1 MRLYYRQVNFVGRRM
16 QMGRE
21 PTAERRIEILE
32 TAVSLFLSQGYLRT
46 SMQDVAETASVSK
59 ATLYQ
64 IFESKEGLGT
74 EAVSLLTMRMLERVE
89 AAAERNHPFS
99 QDLLKQSIQI
109 RMEQFAQRS
118 RLTEEI
124 LFSIEEGQKEQY
136 LLPLVQNSL
145 RIARC
150 FTRVIMRTFGLGSEL
165 MAGELTFV
173 LNGLLREYMAVNGE
187 EGLKLE
193 EDAVCDLI
201 IDCLEAVMER
211 RRDKERMITPQQM
224 RTFQET
230 LDGEV
235 SSIYPNLRKMQ
246 LRKALK
252 GAIRDYEQSGDLS
265 CLREASA
272 LIDKLKQMEEK

>member
-1 MRLYYRQVNFVGRRM
+1 
-16 QMGRE
+16 
-21 PTAERRIEILE
+21 
-32 TAVSLFLSQGYLRT
+32 
-46 SMQDVAETASVSK
+46 
-59 ATLYQ
+59 
-64 IFESKEGLGT
+64 
-74 EAVSLLTMRMLERVE
+74 
-89 AAAERNHPFS
+89 
-99 QDLLKQSIQI
+99 
-109 RMEQFAQRS
+109 
-118 RLTEEI
+118 
-124 LFSIEEGQKEQY
+124 
-136 LLPLVQNSL
+136 
-145 RIARC
+145 
-150 FTRVIMRTFGLGSEL
+150 MRTFGVGSEL

-224 RTFQET
+224 RTFQNT
-230 LDGEV
+230 LDGEA

-246 LRKALK
+246 LRKELK
-252 GAIRDYEQSGDLS
+252 GAIRDYEQSGEIS

>member
-211 RRDKERMITPQQM
+211 RRDKERMITSQQM

-235 SSIYPNLRKMQ
+235 SSLYPNLRKMQ

>member
-1 MRLYYRQVNFVGRRM
+1 
-16 QMGRE
+16 MGRE

-46 SMQDVAETASVSK
+46 SMQDVAEAAKVSK

-64 IFESKEGLGT
+64 LFESKEGLGT
-74 EAVSLLTMRMLERVE
+74 EAASLLTMLMLDRVE
-89 AAAERNHPFS
+89 AAAEQEHPFS
-99 QDLLKQSIQI
+99 QELLKQSIQI

-173 LNGLLREYMAVNGE
+173 LNGLLKEYMAVNGE

-235 SSIYPNLRKMQ
+235 SSLYPNLRKMQ

>member
-1 MRLYYRQVNFVGRRM
+1 
-16 QMGRE
+16 MGRE

-173 LNGLLREYMAVNGE
+173 LNGLLKEYMAVNGE

-193 EDAVCDLI
+193 EGAVCDLI

-235 SSIYPNLRKMQ
+235 SSLYPNLRKMQ

>member
-1 MRLYYRQVNFVGRRM
+1 
-16 QMGRE
+16 MGRE

-124 LFSIEEGQKEQY
+124 LFSIEEGQKEQPADRPMLY
-136 LLPLVQNSL
+136 KSDHANL
-145 RIARC
+145 R
-150 FTRVIMRTFGLGSEL
+150 
-165 MAGELTFV
+165 AGERIDGGRTDLCSKRSAEGV
-173 LNGLLREYMAVNGE
+173 YGGKRRGRAEAGRGRGLRSDYRLSG
-187 EGLKLE
+187 GS
-193 EDAVCDLI
+193 
-201 IDCLEAVMER
+201 
-211 RRDKERMITPQQM
+211 
-224 RTFQET
+224 
-230 LDGEV
+230 DGTA
-235 SSIYPNLRKMQ
+235 Q
-246 LRKALK
+246 
-252 GAIRDYEQSGDLS
+252 G
-265 CLREASA
+265 
-272 LIDKLKQMEEK
+272 

>member
-1 MRLYYRQVNFVGRRM
+1 MRLYYRHVNFVGRRM

-32 TAVSLFLSQGYLRT
+32 TAVNLFLSQGYLRT
-46 SMQDVAETASVSK
+46 SMQDVAEAAKVSK

-64 IFESKEGLGT
+64 LFESKEGLGT
-74 EAVSLLTMRMLERVE
+74 EAASLLTMRMLDRVE
-89 AAAERNHPFS
+89 AAAEQEHPFS
-99 QDLLKQSIQI
+99 QELLKQSIQI

-118 RLTEEI
+118 RLAEEI
-124 LFSIEEGQKEQY
+124 LFSMEEGQKEQY

-173 LNGLLREYMAVNGE
+173 LNGLLKEYMAVNGE

-235 SSIYPNLRKMQ
+235 SSLYPNLRKMQ

>member
-1 MRLYYRQVNFVGRRM
+1 
-16 QMGRE
+16 MGRE

-173 LNGLLREYMAVNGE
+173 LNGLLKEYMAVNGE

-193 EDAVCDLI
+193 EDAVCNLI

-211 RRDKERMITPQQM
+211 RRNKERMITPQQM

>member
-1 MRLYYRQVNFVGRRM
+1 MRLYYRHVNFVGRRM

-21 PTAERRIEILE
+21 PAAGRRIEILE
-32 TAVSLFLSQGYLRT
+32 TAVNLFLRQGYLRT
-46 SMQDVAETASVSK
+46 SMQDVAEAAKVSK

-64 IFESKEGLGT
+64 LFESKEGLGT
-74 EAVSLLTMRMLERVE
+74 EAASLLTMRMLDRVE
-89 AAAERNHPFS
+89 AAAEQEHPFS
-99 QDLLKQSIQI
+99 QELLKQSIQI

-118 RLTEEI
+118 RLAEEI
-124 LFSIEEGQKEQY
+124 LFSMEEGQKEQY
-136 LLPLVQNSL
+136 LMPLVQNSL
-145 RIARC
+145 QVFRC
-150 FTRVIMRTFGLGSEL
+150 FTRVIMRTFGVGSEL

-224 RTFQET
+224 RTFQNT
-230 LDGEV
+230 LDGEA

-246 LRKALK
+246 LRKELK
-252 GAIRDYEQSGDLS
+252 GAIRDYEQSGEIS

>member
-173 LNGLLREYMAVNGE
+173 LNGLLKEYMAVNGE

-224 RTFQET
+224 RTFQNT
-230 LDGEV
+230 LDGEA

-246 LRKALK
+246 LRKELK
-252 GAIRDYEQSGDLS
+252 GAIRDYEQSGEIS

>member
-1 MRLYYRQVNFVGRRM
+1 
-16 QMGRE
+16 MGRE

-89 AAAERNHPFS
+89 AATERNHPFS

-272 LIDKLKQMEEK
+272 LIN

>member
-1 MRLYYRQVNFVGRRM
+1 
-16 QMGRE
+16 MGRE
-21 PTAERRIEILE
+21 PAAERRIEILE

>member
-1 MRLYYRQVNFVGRRM
+1 MRLYYRHVNFVGRRM

-32 TAVSLFLSQGYLRT
+32 TAVNLFLRQGYLRT
-46 SMQDVAETASVSK
+46 SMQDVAEAAKVSK

-64 IFESKEGLGT
+64 LFESKEGLGT
-74 EAVSLLTMRMLERVE
+74 EAASLLTMRMLDRVE
-89 AAAERNHPFS
+89 AAAEQEHPFS
-99 QDLLKQSIQI
+99 QELLKQSIQI

-118 RLTEEI
+118 RLAEEI
-124 LFSIEEGQKEQY
+124 LFSMEEGQKEQY
-136 LLPLVQNSL
+136 LMPLVQNSL
-145 RIARC
+145 QVFRC
-150 FTRVIMRTFGLGSEL
+150 FTRVIMRTFGVGSEL

-173 LNGLLREYMAVNGE
+173 LNGLLREYMAVNGK

-224 RTFQET
+224 RTFQNT
-230 LDGEV
+230 LDGEA

-246 LRKALK
+246 LRKELK